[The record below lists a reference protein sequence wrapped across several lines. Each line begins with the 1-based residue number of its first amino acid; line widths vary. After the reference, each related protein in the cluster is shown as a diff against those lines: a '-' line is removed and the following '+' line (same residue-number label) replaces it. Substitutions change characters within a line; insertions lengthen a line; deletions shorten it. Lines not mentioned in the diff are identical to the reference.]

1 MPPKRHSAW
10 LAGLVVLTVLIRLP
24 AIAHPRAIDDENIY
38 AVVAIELLEGGEPY
52 VDAVER
58 KPPLLFWTYESIFW
72 LVGAYNWLG
81 LHVVALLWVLLS
93 VWMCYLIGRNMFEE
107 RVGLV
112 AALLYSVYQPW
123 AYWRN
128 LAFNGEVMMNL
139 PILVAVWLVFRP
151 AQSKVRLEL
160 IAAGALI
167 CAAFLLKQPA
177 AIAAVPLGVYL
188 LLPSYRRSRNVG
200 VTQSVVQAALLT
212 LGFFG
217 TLGSVAAY
225 LAGQGILGDAYYWT
239 IGDHGVSHG
248 PTDPVFWIRGGR
260 YTLAFVAAC
269 APLVVG
275 VVLSL
280 RGGMS
285 SNGLW
290 IKRRPEFLAL
300 VGLLIVSVIGV
311 AVAGRFY
318 PHYFIQLIPA
328 LALLAAPVL
337 AAAWVAQTH
346 SPPWY
351 LRRSVGTAWLAG
363 TVIAFFVA
371 HVAGLAPRRAEGEA
385 GQYIRANSTEADRI
399 FVWGQN
405 PSIYLD
411 ARRRPAARYV
421 ATFPLTGYIFGSPLS
436 WDPEYD
442 TTDRIV
448 PGSWDNLMGDLREHS
463 PLFIV
468 DTDAVRTT
476 ARYPIR
482 QFDTLQQLIDARYE
496 LAHRAADG
504 VVYRRSRDTL
514 VAPR

>member
-1 MPPKRHSAW
+1 
-10 LAGLVVLTVLIRLP
+10 LTVLIRVP
-24 AIAHPRAIDDENIY
+24 ALTHPRAIDDENIY
-38 AVVAIELLEGGEPY
+38 SVVALEMLEGGEPY

-58 KPPLLFWTYESIFW
+58 KPPLLFWTYELIYR

-81 LHVVALLWVLLS
+81 LHAVATLWVLLS
-93 VWMCYLIGRNMFEE
+93 VWMCYLIGHNMFDEK
-107 RVGLV
+107 VGLV
-112 AALLYSVYQPW
+112 GALLYSVYQPW

-139 PILVAVWLVFRP
+139 PILVAVWIVFRP

-160 IAAGALI
+160 IVAGALL
-167 CAAFLLKQPA
+167 CSAFLLKQPA
-177 AIAAVPLGVYL
+177 AIAAVPLGIYL
-188 LLPSYRRSRNVG
+188 LLPGYRRSRNVG
-200 VTQSVVQAALLT
+200 VAQSFVQAALLT

-217 TLGSVAAY
+217 TLGGVAAY
-225 LAGQGILGDAYYWT
+225 FAGQGILGDAYYWT
-239 IGDHGVSHG
+239 IGDHGVLHG

-260 YTLAFVAAC
+260 YALAFVATC

-275 VVLSL
+275 TVLSL
-280 RGGMS
+280 REGMS

-290 IKRRPEFLAL
+290 IGRRPEFLAW

-318 PHYFIQLIPA
+318 PHYFIQLIPP

-337 AAAWVAQTH
+337 AAAWRAAAH
-346 SPPWY
+346 ASPWY
-351 LRRSVGTAWLAG
+351 LRRRLGTAWLAS
-363 TVIAFFVA
+363 TVVAFFVA
-371 HVAGLAPRRAEGEA
+371 HVVGLAPRRAEGEA

-411 ARRRPAARYV
+411 ARRRPASRYV

-436 WDPEYD
+436 WNPEYD
-442 TTDRIV
+442 TSDRIV
-448 PGSWDNLMGDLREHS
+448 PGSWENLQSDLAETPPH
-463 PLFIV
+463 FIV
-468 DTDAVRTT
+468 DTDAARPT

-482 QFDTLQQLIDARYE
+482 EFQILQEYIDDAYE
-496 LAHRAADG
+496 LAYHAADG
-504 VVYRRSRDTL
+504 IVYRRRHER
-514 VAPR
+514 ARAGEQQPRGEHLELR